1 MGTMTINQVKTLFNN
16 IANAHLQIE
25 DFSFG
30 EVWEIEEKMNK
41 EAKYPMLYVAPI
53 QSVTQEQVKERTYMV
68 FVFDML
74 NKNKSN
80 VVDAW
85 SDTEQILDD
94 VIKTLKRESS
104 DYEVV
109 GDPTLFPFKEDNSD
123 WAIGYRAEITVRTD
137 NNSNYCDVPST
148 TFVSPSTPAFAQ
160 VKDQN
165 GNVLATLYSGDTYSV
180 IVASGILDDLNAT
193 VQIIDSI

>member
-1 MGTMTINQVKTLFNN
+1 MSMTINQIKTLFEN
-16 IANAHLQIE
+16 IANAHKQIQ
-25 DFSFG
+25 DFEFG

-53 QSVTQEQVKERTYMV
+53 QTLDNEQVFERSFHV

-74 NKNKSN
+74 SKDKSN

-85 SDTEQILDD
+85 SDTEQILYD
-94 VIKTLKRESS
+94 VIKIFKNESAN
-104 DYEVV
+104 YEVV
-109 GDPTLFPFKEDNSD
+109 GQSTLLPFKEDNSD
-123 WAIGYRAEITVRTD
+123 WAIGYRTELVIRTD
-137 NNSNYCDVPST
+137 ANSNYCDIPSD
-148 TFVSPSTPAFAQ
+148 TFVSPNTPAFAQ

-193 VQIIDSI
+193 VTVIDNI